1 MAHQLRRQG
10 RGKDSGGRGPKE
22 YSLGEQ
28 SQRSSSWHQ
37 APAPPISLQ
46 APVLRQ
52 NHQQGGKTAPPTDR
66 QAAEVIRNAL
76 VWSISVQFFV
86 TLWTQH
92 ARLLCPSLSPKVCSN
107 SCPLSWWCQLPLNT
121 SLDRALPIRGT
132 RPSSTHQWACQTLQ
146 SESLN
151 KPLGQPHPPGG
162 WQLKQEEQLQPCS
175 LQNRDCNHIKL

>member
-1 MAHQLRRQG
+1 MAKPSYPHILLLPLSRWKWLQ
-10 RGKDSGGRGPKE
+10 KKH
-22 YSLGEQ
+22 
-28 SQRSSSWHQ
+28 SSVLEISRFCCYCSVVSD
-37 APAPPISLQ
+37 SLQ
-46 APVLRQ
+46 PHGL
-52 NHQQGGKTAPPTDR
+52 
-66 QAAEVIRNAL
+66 
-76 VWSISVQFFV
+76 
-86 TLWTQH
+86 QH

-175 LQNRDCNHIKL
+175 LQNRDCNHRKLYKMKWQRSMFQMKEQDKA